1 MNIID
6 PSRPFCI
13 AMIRWLKMSFEYSLT
28 VVEYSPAGLGSE
40 AASPCLFTWE
50 RYLVRLSSALLF
62 HSVSLELVLFNSTQS
77 IIVETLI
84 LVDVSS
90 NLKKAFFNL
99 IECLTIKYKNRAGH
113 SVLGDQQNFMD
124 WLRFYLLNY

>member
-1 MNIID
+1 
-6 PSRPFCI
+6 
-13 AMIRWLKMSFEYSLT
+13 MSFEYSLT

-99 IECLTIKYKNRAGH
+99 IDCLTIKYKNRAGH